1 MDNIDDV
8 RALKQMLI
16 NAHDKPSTPL
26 RGKSRGGGDWTPSSD
41 KSLKQ
46 NLNYMNYLSKN
57 LNLLSIREEELIAC
71 K

>member
-1 MDNIDDV
+1 LKLDSIAKKTTLRIKPVISDEQQISSMDNIDDV

-41 KSLKQ
+41 KSLK
-46 NLNYMNYLSKN
+46 
-57 LNLLSIREEELIAC
+57 
-71 K
+71 